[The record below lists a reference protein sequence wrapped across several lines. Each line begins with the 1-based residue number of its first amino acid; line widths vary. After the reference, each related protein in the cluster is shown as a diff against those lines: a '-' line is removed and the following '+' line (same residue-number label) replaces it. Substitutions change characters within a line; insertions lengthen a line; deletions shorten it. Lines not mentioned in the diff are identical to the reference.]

1 MSAPASGFSAPRSP
15 KAPVDWAPWMVL
27 ISTIALSFKGISAK
41 YAYDAGMGVGMVLI
55 LRFVLAAPFF
65 WVGERLLG
73 AGRPRLPLGW
83 AEIRPCILAGVL
95 FSVATYSDFSSVQL
109 IGAGLSRV
117 ILFTYPAVILIIG
130 AFSRRT
136 WPARRQMLAFAITY
150 LGLLIIIVPS
160 VGLVAVDVMLEG
172 VAMSLLSSVTYGSFL
187 VYSQSL
193 TGRLGS
199 ARFTAISNTVTM
211 LMIVPFALAM
221 GGDLTIPNTTA
232 LIWAVVIATVCT
244 VLPFFLLF
252 EGIRRWGAEKTGLMT
267 LSGPALTIAM
277 AWVLL
282 DETLTP
288 LQLIGFAV
296 VMAGVGAL
304 QGVDRPLLRLL
315 RRGRRA
321 EA

>member
-172 VAMSLLSSVTYGSFL
+172 W
-187 VYSQSL
+187 
-193 TGRLGS
+193 RC
-199 ARFTAISNTVTM
+199 R
-211 LMIVPFALAM
+211 
-221 GGDLTIPNTTA
+221 
-232 LIWAVVIATVCT
+232 CC
-244 VLPFFLLF
+244 
-252 EGIRRWGAEKTGLMT
+252 
-267 LSGPALTIAM
+267 
-277 AWVLL
+277 
-282 DETLTP
+282 
-288 LQLIGFAV
+288 
-296 VMAGVGAL
+296 
-304 QGVDRPLLRLL
+304 LR
-315 RRGRRA
+315 
-321 EA
+321 